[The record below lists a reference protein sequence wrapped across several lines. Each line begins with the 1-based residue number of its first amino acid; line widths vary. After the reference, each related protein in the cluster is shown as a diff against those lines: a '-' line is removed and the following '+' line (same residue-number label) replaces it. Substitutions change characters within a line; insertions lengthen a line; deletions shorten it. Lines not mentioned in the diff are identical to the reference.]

1 MKKKNSKIE
10 MQTSFEMHTKHTH
23 TTKQQNNDTMFY
35 QDENQ
40 NKNKKKISNHS
51 QCVSVYENN
60 R

>member
-1 MKKKNSKIE
+1 

-40 NKNKKKISNHS
+40 KKKNSNHS

>member
-1 MKKKNSKIE
+1 

-23 TTKQQNNDTMFY
+23 TTTKQQNNDTMFY